1 MLRGFISGVAI
12 VIFTEQLIPE
22 LGLEELAKTTG
33 AAHSS
38 AWDKAKFI
46 RAHYRD
52 THLLTF
58 YIALGAFIT
67 LLGAKFHLLEVRS

>member
-1 MLRGFISGVAI
+1 LRGFISGVAI

-22 LGLEELAKTTG
+22 LGLEDLAKSTG

-38 AWDKAKFI
+38 AWEKAKFI
-46 RAHYRD
+46 HTHYRE

-58 YIALGAFIT
+58 YIALGAFFT
-67 LLGAKFHLLEVRS
+67 LLGAKSSLPLIFLI